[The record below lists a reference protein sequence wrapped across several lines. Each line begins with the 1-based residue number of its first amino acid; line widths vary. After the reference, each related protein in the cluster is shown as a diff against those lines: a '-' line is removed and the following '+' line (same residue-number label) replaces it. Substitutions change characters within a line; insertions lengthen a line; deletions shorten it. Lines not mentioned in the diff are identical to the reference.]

1 MATIEI
7 KIPSPG
13 ESITHVELSRW
24 LVKEGDVVRK
34 NTEIAELESDKA
46 TLMLVAEE
54 SGRISLKAAEGEM
67 LEVGTVACTID
78 SSVQT
83 GDAAE
88 AAPVQPDDASELLS
102 AQPGDAPQPAPPRSS
117 DTSQPSVEESGKS
130 AEPAPAHDKGGAKET
145 AGTGEDDPE
154 GATGTA
160 DSADTTD
167 SAGTTGTADGA
178 VTTPNNGKTEGRDK
192 VKVTPLAKKV
202 MESHDLSVDDVIR
215 GLRRLKREDVE
226 ASMSAPGEATA
237 HGGEGFKKAAS
248 RASKSN
254 RLSSLR
260 RKLSERLVSVKN
272 ETAMLTT
279 FNEVDMK
286 AIMDIRKKHQN
297 AFVEAHGI
305 KLGFMSFFLK
315 ACSVALQEFP
325 QVNAMIDGENL
336 VTYEYVDISV
346 AVSAPKGLMVP
357 VVRNV
362 ESLGLAE
369 IERAI
374 ADLAEKAR
382 EGKLSIPEMSG
393 GTFTVTNGGIFGSM
407 LSTPLI
413 NPPQSAILGMH
424 NIIDRPVAI
433 DGQVVIRP
441 MMYVALSYDH
451 RVIDGKDSVSFLVR
465 VKQLLENPTG
475 MLYVG
480 GSPEKQLL
488 EL

>member
-13 ESITHVELSRW
+13 ESITQVELSRW
-24 LVKEGDVVRK
+24 LVKEGDSVRK

-54 SGRISLKAAEGEM
+54 SGKISFKAAEGDM
-67 LEVGTVACTID
+67 LEVGSIACTID
-78 SSVQT
+78 TSV
-83 GDAAE
+83 E
-88 AAPVQPDDASELLS
+88 A
-102 AQPGDAPQPAPPRSS
+102 GGAPQPDPAGSS
-117 DTSQPSVEESGKS
+117 DTSQPSVEEAGKS
-130 AEPAPAHDKGGAKET
+130 TEPAPAHDKGEDKET
-145 AGTGEDDPE
+145 ADMGEEHPE
-154 GATGTA
+154 
-160 DSADTTD
+160 
-167 SAGTTGTADGA
+167 GTTGTGKDHLEDTAGTREDGSENTADASESVAPGE
-178 VTTPNNGKTEGRDK
+178 NGTAGHDK
-192 VKVTPLAKKV
+192 VKITPLAKKV
-202 MESHDLSVDDVIR
+202 MESHDLSVDDVLS

-226 ASMSAPGEATA
+226 ASMSVPGEASNVPGEASTR
-237 HGGEGFKKAAS
+237 GGEGFKKAAS
-248 RASKSN
+248 RTTKSN

-374 ADLAEKAR
+374 ADLAKKAH